1 MLSDI
6 PKVELDEIEAVIS
19 GAQCRVNL
27 SDGLIQKGYESEP
40 LVYTLQPKSKPFRKS
55 SKLKKLRLGKRNQGG
70 PRCINKLKDLVKE
83 PGFSK

>member
-1 MLSDI
+1 MQSIEKTILSDI

-40 LVYTLQPKSKPFRKS
+40 LVY
-55 SKLKKLRLGKRNQGG
+55 RL
-70 PRCINKLKDLVKE
+70 
-83 PGFSK
+83 